1 MANAPEPPRSRSRAR
16 AAGTRSAGSRSAGN
30 SRSASPRAAGPRS
43 NGPRER
49 EITSRKQNPLVSA
62 AQILLGITLSCSIA
76 LVCFMVLAGL
86 AFVVYEYI
94 LK

>member
-1 MANAPEPPRSRSRAR
+1 MANAPEPPRSRARSR
-16 AAGTRSAGSRSAGN
+16 AAGTRSAGSRAAGGT
-30 SRSASPRAAGPRS
+30 RSASPRSAGSRS

-76 LVCFMVLAGL
+76 LACFLVLGGL